1 MSLLDLINAIEA
13 GDSQNIEKHFDY
25 EMTSRIAEC
34 LDDKRMEVAKNMFNE
49 DVEVIDEKL
58 DDNDWVH
65 IKRKGSFHD
74 PKNDEIVAYSKSHK
88 NSNSG
93 PSPKKGANSAIR
105 VSVAKKHGYTLKE
118 DIEIID
124 EISKDTLKSYVDK
137 SSKEGV
143 KAHGEGDLDK
153 AKKRYKGV
161 HAALNKLTK
170 EDFEDITPEDIEEF
184 MQTEEF
190 DQLDEIS
197 KDTLR
202 SYMDKSIQSYS
213 DTGTKLRSKLQQGE
227 EDPKLRKKI
236 MNRLQGQMKAYDKLK
251 KA

>member
-1 MSLLDLINAIEA
+1 MSTRDLIDAIASGDSVAIEQA
-13 GDSQNIEKHFDY
+13 FEGA
-25 EMTSRIAEC
+25 MASRIADR
-34 LDDKRMEVAKNMFNE
+34 LDTMRQDVAKNMFNE
-49 DVEVIDEKL
+49 DVEEL
-58 DDNDWVH
+58 
-65 IKRKGSFHD
+65 
-74 PKNDEIVAYSKSHK
+74 
-88 NSNSG
+88 
-93 PSPKKGANSAIR
+93 
-105 VSVAKKHGYTLKE
+105 
-118 DIEIID
+118 D
-124 EISKDTLKSYVDK
+124 EISKDTLKSYLDK

-143 KAHGEGDLDK
+143 KAHGEGDIDK

-236 MNRLQGQMKAYDKLK
+236 RNRLQGQMKAYDKLK